1 MFVNVYSAV
10 DYYDNCWWWSVSLGC
25 CNL

>member
-1 MFVNVYSAV
+1 MFVDVYCAV
-10 DYYDNCWWWSVSLGC
+10 DYYDNCWWWFVSLGC